1 MAKTVKSMCSF
12 CYVFNHDKVLL
23 KISVI
28 QLIILRET
36 AVAWQSFLG
45 ICAFIGFAWI
55 ISENRRAF
63 SWMFVV
69 VGLGLQFGLAAALLK
84 IPLLQSLFLKL
95 NAAVIVLQS
104 ATQTGTSFVFGYL
117 GGGDLPFTEN
127 FPGASFILAF
137 QALPLVLLI
146 SALSALLFYWDIL
159 PKIIR
164 VFSIILEKSFGL
176 SGAEGVGAAANIFV
190 GMIEAPLL
198 IRPIIQNLSRSQLF
212 LIMTTGMA
220 TIAGTMMVLYAS
232 ILEPIISGALGHILT
247 ASIISAPAAIV
258 IAKLMVPANGAAIN
272 NSMDIPKSP
281 ASGAM
286 DAITRGTADG
296 IGLLISIIA
305 MLIVLVALVSLF
317 NEALA
322 LLPDVAGQALTLER
336 FLGWILQPVM
346 WLMGIPWEQTATAG
360 QLFGIKVVL
369 NEFLAYLKLSQL
381 PSGSLDAR
389 SQLIMIYAL
398 CGFANF
404 GSLGIMIGGLGGMA
418 PERRSEIAALGP
430 KSILSGALST
440 ALTGAIVGTLI

>member
-1 MAKTVKSMCSF
+1 M
-12 CYVFNHDKVLL
+12 
-23 KISVI
+23 I
-28 QLIILRET
+28 
-36 AVAWQSFLG
+36 WQSVLG

-63 SWMFVV
+63 SWTLVL

-84 IPLLQSLFLKL
+84 IPFLQSLFLKL
-95 NAAVIVLQS
+95 NAVVIALQS

-117 GGGDLPFTEN
+117 GGGSLPFKEPY
-127 FPGASFILAF
+127 PGASFILAF
-137 QALPLVLLI
+137 QALPLVLVI
-146 SALSALLFYWDIL
+146 SALSALLFYWGVL

-164 VFSIILEKSFGL
+164 GFSKVLEKSFGL

-198 IRPIIQNLSRSQLF
+198 IRPIIQTLSRSQLF

-232 ILEPIISGALGHILT
+232 ILEPVIPGALGHILT
-247 ASIISAPAAIV
+247 ASMISAPAAIV
-258 IAKLMVPANGAAIN
+258 IAKLMVPADGTAIN
-272 NSMDIPKSP
+272 CSDDIPKSP
-281 ASGAM
+281 ATGVM
-286 DAITRGTADG
+286 DSITRGTTDG

-336 FLGWILQPVM
+336 MLSWILQPVM

-360 QLFGIKVVL
+360 SLFGIKIVL
-369 NEFLAYLKLSQL
+369 NEFLAYLKLAQL
-381 PSGSLDAR
+381 TNASLDAR
-389 SQLIMIYAL
+389 SQLIMVYAL

-404 GSLGIMIGGLGGMA
+404 GSLGIMIGGLGSMA